1 MRPSLALIATLACA
15 ADATAGCGTNS
26 LDAAGVCRGTKFDLG
41 KETKWT
47 HGSDVARDPYAYTR
61 ADRTDY
67 EPIVRTIH
75 ARVTGLDAP
84 RNVARYYTMRMEG
97 GWTRDEVAR
106 DIGARYGRRG
116 GEVVVGPLE
125 AEIDAAGD
133 TPSQRKPNEPA
144 PGHER

>member
-1 MRPSLALIATLACA
+1 MRPTLALVAALAFA
-15 ADATAGCGTNS
+15 ADASAGCGTNS
-26 LDAAGVCRGTKFDLG
+26 LDAAGACRGTSFSFG
-41 KETKWT
+41 KESKWT
-47 HGSDVARDPYAYTR
+47 RGSDVARDPYAYTR

-97 GWTRDEVAR
+97 GWSRDEVAR

-125 AEIDAAGD
+125 SEADDAGD
-133 TPSQRKPNEPA
+133 TPSRRKPNEPA
-144 PGHER
+144 HGHER